1 MGIKQTLIRLWEN
14 PKKRK
19 NIPVY
24 FYFVS
29 IWASIGNGLYY
40 FLKKYLTNRVWCV
53 VTLNPNILY
62 WSSISTWLWRANVSI
77 IIIPQISKNQIR
89 SIEHMAVIPALLHKT
104 RNLCSDTLWVTQWS
118 SGQSFVKTRS
128 VYWDTPF
135 INLFLISC
143 LLQKK
148 RNQKHDSEH

>member
-1 MGIKQTLIRLWEN
+1 MRKS
-14 PKKRK
+14 KKEKKYPCLLLLHKYLNIHCEWLVLNLK
-19 NIPVY
+19 N
-24 FYFVS
+24 
-29 IWASIGNGLYY
+29 
-40 FLKKYLTNRVWCV
+40 YLTNRLWCL
-53 VTLNPNILY
+53 VTLNPKRLY

-128 VYWDTPF
+128 GAKCVLRCTVFW
-135 INLFLISC
+135 ILFFQLPA
-143 LLQKK
+143 
-148 RNQKHDSEH
+148 